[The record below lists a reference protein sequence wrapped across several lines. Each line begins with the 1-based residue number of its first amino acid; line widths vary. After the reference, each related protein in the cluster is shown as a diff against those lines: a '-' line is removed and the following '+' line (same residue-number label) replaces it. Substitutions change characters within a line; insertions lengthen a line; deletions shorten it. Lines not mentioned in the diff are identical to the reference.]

1 MKIVIDTNV
10 FLSSLFSKN
19 GASHKLVLWIV
30 NQYKQNHKKYNVI
43 SNTLVTEFDDVLT
56 RDKNIEKF
64 KNFSIS
70 EVKEF
75 IDGICLISN
84 HQRINFLWRPFLKDS
99 NDDMVLEV
107 AFNSKAD
114 YIVTHNIKDFKG
126 VEDNFNIE
134 VMTPKE
140 FLIKIGENCNKSK

>member
-30 NQYKQNHKKYNVI
+30 NQYKHSHKKYNVI
-43 SNTLVTEFDDVLT
+43 SNTLVTEYVDVLT

-64 KNFSIS
+64 KNFSID
-70 EVKEF
+70 EVEEF

-84 HQRINFLWRPFLKDS
+84 HQKINFLWRPFLRDS

-107 AFNSKAD
+107 AFNGKAD

-126 VEDNFNIE
+126 VKENFNIE
-134 VMTPKE
+134 IVTPKE
-140 FLIKIGENCNKSK
+140 FLLKIGERK

>member
-1 MKIVIDTNV
+1 MTMKIVIDTNV
-10 FLSSLFSKN
+10 FLSSLFSQN

-30 NQYKQNHKKYNVI
+30 EQYKNNYKKYNVI
-43 SNTLVTEFDDVLT
+43 SNTLVTEYEDVLT

-70 EVKEF
+70 EVQEF

-84 HQRINFLWRPFLKDS
+84 HQKITFLWRPFLKDS

-134 VMTPKE
+134 VITPKE
-140 FLIKIGENCNKSK
+140 FLMKIGENLQK

>member
-30 NQYKQNHKKYNVI
+30 NQYKNSHKKYNVI
-43 SNTLVTEFDDVLT
+43 SNTLLTEYEDVLT
-56 RDKNIEKF
+56 REKNIEKF
-64 KNFSIS
+64 KNFSIN

-75 IDGICLISN
+75 IDGICMISN
-84 HQRINFLWRPFLKDS
+84 HQKINFLWRPFLRDS

-107 AFNSKAD
+107 AFNSRAD

-126 VEDNFNIE
+126 VQENFNIE
-134 VMTPKE
+134 IVTPKE
-140 FLIKIGENCNKSK
+140 FLLKIGEIK

>member
-30 NQYKQNHKKYNVI
+30 NQYKNSHKKYNVI
-43 SNTLVTEFDDVLT
+43 SNTLVTEYEDVLT
-56 RDKNIEKF
+56 REKNIEKF
-64 KNFSIS
+64 KNFSIYD
-70 EVKEF
+70 VKEF

-84 HQRINFLWRPFLKDS
+84 HQKINFLWRPFLRDS

-107 AFNSKAD
+107 AFNSRAD

-126 VEDNFNIE
+126 VKENFNIE
-134 VMTPKE
+134 IITPKE
-140 FLIKIGENCNKSK
+140 FLLKIGEIK

>member
-1 MKIVIDTNV
+1 MTMKIVIDTNV

-134 VMTPKE
+134 DITPKE
-140 FLIKIGENCNKSK
+140 FLIKIGVLK

>member
-30 NQYKQNHKKYNVI
+30 NQYKDSYKKYNVI
-43 SNTLVTEFDDVLT
+43 SNTLVTEYEDVLT

-64 KNFSIS
+64 KNFSID

-84 HQRINFLWRPFLKDS
+84 RQKINFLWRPFLRDS

-107 AFNSKAD
+107 AFNSRAD

-126 VEDNFNIE
+126 VKENFNIKII
-134 VMTPKE
+134 TPKE
-140 FLIKIGENCNKSK
+140 FLLKIGELK